1 MKIPVN
7 VLSTARNRSLFIF
20 SRLFSNKQH
29 AKIEGIREN
38 FSEYEVRLYFD
49 EWLKSLW

>member
-7 VLSTARNRSLFIF
+7 FLSKARNRSLFIF
-20 SRLFSNKQH
+20 SRLFSSKQH
-29 AKIEGIREN
+29 TKIEGIREN